1 MQTRSMRQLHTNH
14 TPTSSIPN
22 LFQPTLFHTNLFQP
36 NLFHTHP
43 LPFPISSTPDRAN
56 GMTTPRFP
64 AAADAFAGGE
74 GRREGRRGALI
85 FSESSRGGLPLEVPL
100 PSHISFLWAESN
112 EAMVRLLSPLIPVAK
127 ALGLFLLDFDVYTE
141 RRDAEPTARLVV
153 PAVRRFFHT
162 WR

>member
-1 MQTRSMRQLHTNH
+1 MGRVAICPGRAEYGGSD
-14 TPTSSIPN
+14 
-22 LFQPTLFHTNLFQP
+22 
-36 NLFHTHP
+36 
-43 LPFPISSTPDRAN
+43 PFFLIASEADGCYRVMGGEGFTIANALDEADRAN